1 MSDDP
6 TETLRAEN
14 ERLRAENQQL
24 RAEIERL
31 RAELL
36 RLGRYLR
43 EPPAAAAA
51 QAAGEA
57 EIGWRYQRDDLE
69 DDLGDD

>member
-1 MSDDP
+1 MSDDTP
-6 TETLRAEN
+6 DTLRAEN
-14 ERLRAENQQL
+14 QRLRADNQQL

-43 EPPAAAAA
+43 EPPAAASA
-51 QAAGEA
+51 QTGGDA
-57 EIGWRYQRDDLE
+57 EVGWAYQRGDLE